1 MNSYDLI
8 DYISNSEKKTPVKY
22 YIQGNDLND
31 ALSDYDY
38 FGDDNSGIVFCDYN
52 DLEEIREKLGD
63 KLAKERVEMDRKN
76 SAIPLADY
84 SQYNARIEPGVHI
97 RDQVDIGDGCVIMM
111 GAVLNIGAKI
121 GENTMIDMNTV
132 LGGRA
137 TVGNNCHIGA
147 GTVLAG
153 VIEPPSAD
161 PVIVEDDVLI
171 GANVVVLE
179 GVKIG
184 KGAVIA
190 AGSVVIDDV
199 PANTVY
205 AGAPAKK
212 IKDVDDK
219 TKQKT
224 ELVSSLRQL

>member
-8 DYISNSEKKTPVKY
+8 DYISNSEKKTPVKF
-22 YIQGNDLND
+22 YIQGNELKED
-31 ALSDYDY
+31 LSDYDY
-38 FGDDNSGIVFCDYN
+38 FGDDTSGVVFCDYKEVEAIKN
-52 DLEEIREKLGD
+52 KLGD
-63 KLAKERVEMDRKN
+63 KLSKERIEMDRKN

-84 SQYNARIEPGVHI
+84 SKYNARIEPGVYI

-111 GAVLNIGAKI
+111 GAVINIGAKI

-171 GANVVVLE
+171 GANAVVLE

-184 KGAVIA
+184 RGAVIA
-190 AGSVVIDDV
+190 AGSIVIDDV
-199 PANTVY
+199 PAGSVY

-224 ELVSSLRQL
+224 EVVASLRKL

>member
-8 DYISNSEKKTPVKY
+8 DYISNSEKKTPVKF
-22 YIQGNDLND
+22 YIQGNELKED
-31 ALSDYDY
+31 LSDYDY
-38 FGDDNSGIVFCDYN
+38 FGDDTSGVVFCDYKEVEAIKN
-52 DLEEIREKLGD
+52 KLGD
-63 KLAKERVEMDRKN
+63 KLSKERIEMDRKN

-84 SQYNARIEPGVHI
+84 SKYNARIEPGVYI
-97 RDQVDIGDGCVIMM
+97 RDQVEIGDGCVIMM
-111 GAVLNIGAKI
+111 GAVINIGAKI

-171 GANVVVLE
+171 GANAVVLE

-184 KGAVIA
+184 RGAVIA
-190 AGSVVIDDV
+190 AGSIVIDDV
-199 PANTVY
+199 PAGSVY

-224 ELVSSLRQL
+224 EVVASLRKL

>member
-63 KLAKERVEMDRKN
+63 KLAKDRVEMDRKN

-224 ELVSSLRQL
+224 ELLSSLRQL